1 MAENSFLTISG
12 ILDSVLHYACS
23 IPEIISSEPGRY
35 FTRNR
40 KFNSFS
46 VIHYML
52 TQSAGSLNKTIFEYC
67 EANDIGVKDRPT
79 KQAVIKSRKHLS
91 EKAFPFIFDE
101 FNKRCA
107 GYDYRTFRGFRLASF
122 DGTSLNTAHNPNSD
136 TYMEKQGYNQIHISA
151 CYDLLNRV
159 YLGIDIKP
167 KNFVN
172 EPRSACNLVDR
183 GILPKGSIVICD
195 RGYAS
200 MNLIEHIRRS
210 GNYYLIRYKDSKTI
224 HEINEL
230 PMQELDVWRSR
241 ELRTTS
247 TKEDKELFR
256 QRKAYWISGKS
267 KFGKYKSSQ
276 EWDFESP
283 CTVRFRI
290 VRVMVAGKIET
301 LVTNL
306 PKHIFS
312 AEELKEL
319 YHLRWG
325 IETSFR
331 ELKYDEGL
339 KALHTKDES
348 VLCSEVYSHF
358 ISYNLCHR
366 VEIIEKPEQ
375 SESDKHEKARNR
387 AMAVYA
393 CKYYYRKLKRG
404 LINFSEAVARYIEI
418 VRPGRKDKRK
428 AVKPE
433 SFIPFCYRIA

>member
-1 MAENSFLTISG
+1 MAEDGFLTISG
-12 ILDSVLHYACS
+12 ILDSSIHYACS
-23 IPEIISSEPGRY
+23 IPEVISTDPGRY

-52 TQSAGSLNKTIFEYC
+52 TQSAGSLNKTIFDYC
-67 EANDIGVKDRPT
+67 EANDIAVKDRPS
-79 KQAVIKSRKHLS
+79 KQAVMKSKKHLND
-91 EKAFPFIFDE
+91 KVFPFIFYE

-107 GYDYRTFRGFRLASF
+107 EIDYRTFKGFRLFSF
-122 DGTSLNTAHNPNSD
+122 DSTSLNVAYNPNSD
-136 TYMEKQGYNQIHISA
+136 TYMEKKGYNQVNISA

-159 YLGIDIKP
+159 YLDIDIKP
-167 KNFVN
+167 QKFVN
-172 EPRSACNLVDR
+172 EPRSGCNIIDK
-183 GILPKGSIVICD
+183 GILPKGSIIICD

-210 GNYYLIRYKDSKTI
+210 GNYYLIRYKDTKTI

-241 ELRTTS
+241 ELRTTR
-247 TKEDKELFR
+247 TKEDKELFTAK
-256 QRKAYWISGKS
+256 KAYWISGKS
-267 KFGKYKSSQ
+267 KFGKYKNNLD
-276 EWDFESP
+276 WDFESP

-290 VRVMVAGKIET
+290 VRVMVEGKIET

-306 PKHIFS
+306 PKHAFS
-312 AEELKEL
+312 KEELREL
-319 YHLRWG
+319 YHRRWG

-331 ELKYDEGL
+331 ELKYDEGI
-339 KALHTKDES
+339 KALHSKDES
-348 VLCSEVYSHF
+348 IVYREIYSHF

-375 SESDKHEKARNR
+375 NESYKHKKARNR
-387 AMAVYA
+387 AMAVYV

-428 AVKPE
+428 AIKPE
-433 SFIPFCYRIA
+433 SFLPFCYRMA